1 MAKTHGPKIVM
12 VGGGSYNW
20 CPKLL
25 RDLMLAEELDGSEVV
40 LLDPKLKAAQE
51 VKAAGEAMAKR
62 FGRRYRIRATSGETA
77 AFRNADFVIITISTG
92 DLEMMAH
99 DLAIPEKYGIFQTVG
114 DTVGPGGWSRS
125 LRNVPVFVH
134 LAQQIEKLSPR
145 AVVLNYTNPLACLT
159 GAIHRVSGL
168 RNVGLCHGVFGSYN
182 LLQKLFNCHEKDLAV
197 RFGGV
202 NHFVWV
208 LDFTVRGR
216 PGYPLLKKRL
226 GRKTLDEALTE
237 GETDE
242 AGFHSHHALCHELY
256 SQHGYLPYVGDRHTC
271 EFLPGYLTPRESA
284 LKKFRLVRTT
294 IAQRRANRRR
304 ARSWTLSLAAGKA
317 DPGPRSRETA
327 TNIIAAIAR
336 GEAFCDVVN
345 LPNEGQID
353 NLPRGAVVETLGLV
367 DSLGFRPISSGP
379 MPALPQLLSE
389 PHCRCQLMTLEA
401 ALTGDREL
409 ALQSLMA
416 DPVCAHLSPSE
427 VRSMGRELMAA
438 TKKWLPQFK

>member
-1 MAKTHGPKIVM
+1 MPKTDGPKIVM

-25 RDLMLAEELDGSEVV
+25 RDLMLAEELEGSEIV
-40 LLDPKLKAAQE
+40 LLDPKLKAAEE

-62 FGRRYRIRATSGETA
+62 FGRRYGIRPTRGEPG

-99 DLAIPEKYGIFQTVG
+99 DLAIPERYGIFQTVG

-134 LAQQIEKLSPR
+134 LARQIERLSPR

-159 GAIHRVSGL
+159 GTIRRVSGL
-168 RNVGLCHGVFGSYN
+168 RTVGLCHGVFGNYHV
-182 LLQKLFNCHEKDLAV
+182 LQKLFGCREEDLAV

-202 NHFVWV
+202 NHFIWV
-208 LDFTVRGR
+208 LDFSVRAR
-216 PGYPLLKKRL
+216 AGYPLLKKRL
-226 GRKTLDEALTE
+226 GRRSLDEALTE

-242 AGFHSHHALCHELY
+242 AGFHSHHALCDELY
-256 SQHGYLPYVGDRHTC
+256 RQYGYLPYVGDRHTC
-271 EFLPGYLTPRESA
+271 EFLPGYITPRKSA
-284 LKKFRLVRTT
+284 LKRFRLVRTS

-304 ARSWTLSLAAGKA
+304 ARRWTLALASGKA
-317 DPGPRSRETA
+317 EPGPRSRETA
-327 TNIIAAIAR
+327 VDIIAAIAR
-336 GEAFCDVVN
+336 GKAFCDVVN

-367 DSLGFRPISSGP
+367 DGLGFRPISSGP
-379 MPALPQLLSE
+379 LPPIIQQLVE

-401 ALTGDREL
+401 ALSGDREL
-409 ALQSLMA
+409 ALQALMA
-416 DPVCAHLSPSE
+416 DPLCAHLSPSE
-427 VRSMGRELMAA
+427 VRRMGLELMAA
-438 TKKWLPQFK
+438 TRKWLPQF